1 MISKSIKKSSQS
13 FNSAAPIPGCLGS
26 LQSPAL
32 ERRWKS
38 EMEAVKISLILL
50 LLSNL
55 RSIASSPDNHR
66 YNVGDQV
73 PLFVNKVGPLNNPS
87 ETYQYYE
94 LPFCRPDPVVQKM
107 ESLGEVLMGDRLT
120 SALYK
125 LKFGEDKIVETLC
138 HKKLE
143 RDDVT
148 KFRDAVIND
157 FYFQM
162 YYDDLPFWGFVGKIE
177 EDSWTFEEKAPKY
190 FLFKHVQFDLL
201 YNGNQVIEV
210 RAFGDPDQV
219 VDITEDVGIDVKFT
233 YSVIWNTTSA
243 AFETRM
249 DRYSRASSLPIH
261 QQIHWFSFIN
271 SIIIIMLLMGLL
283 TLLFMRRLK
292 NDLRTCSAGD
302 DEEDKEVGWKYIHGD
317 VFRYPQN
324 KSLFCAV
331 IGTGTQLLTLVCCLF
346 VLVCLGVLYPYNRG
360 ALCTALVILYSL
372 TSVVAG
378 YTTAS
383 FHCQFAEAG
392 WERSVLLAGI
402 MYAGPLFVIGSILN
416 VVAISYGATAALPF
430 GTIMAIILIY
440 AFLTIPLLALGG
452 VIGYLFRSEFHAPC
466 STTRYPREIPPLAWY
481 RKTPCQM
488 FLGGFLSFSAIVLE
502 LQHLYAS
509 LWGYKIF
516 TLPSIL
522 FVMFIILI
530 LLTAILSV
538 GLTYIQLSVEDHE
551 WWWRS
556 VLCGGSIAIFMFAY
570 SIYFYTRS
578 RMSGLLQL
586 SFVVGY
592 NACICY
598 AFFLMLGTIGF
609 HASLMFVRYIY
620 RAVKSE

>member
-1 MISKSIKKSSQS
+1 
-13 FNSAAPIPGCLGS
+13 
-26 LQSPAL
+26 
-32 ERRWKS
+32 
-38 EMEAVKISLILL
+38 MEALKISLILL
-50 LLSNL
+50 LLTNL
-55 RSIASSPDNHR
+55 RSISSSSPQNHR
-66 YNVGDQV
+66 YNVGDHV

-87 ETYQYYE
+87 ETYEYYE
-94 LPFCRPDPVVQKM
+94 LPFCRPDPVVQKK
-107 ESLGEVLMGDRLT
+107 ESLGEVLSGDRLS

-125 LKFGEDKIVETLC
+125 LNFRESKIVEALC

-143 RDDVT
+143 GDDVA

-177 EDSWTFEEKAPKY
+177 DDSWTLEEKAPKY
-190 FLFKHVQFDLL
+190 FLFKHVQFDVL

-210 RAFGDPDQV
+210 RAFSDPDQV

-233 YSVIWNTTSA
+233 YSVIWNATSS
-243 AFETRM
+243 AFDTRM
-249 DRYSRASSLPIH
+249 DRYSRASSLPIR

-271 SIIIIMLLMGLL
+271 SIIIILLLMGLL

-292 NDLRTCSAGD
+292 NDLRTCSTGD
-302 DEEDKEVGWKYIHGD
+302 DEEEDKEVGWKYIHGD
-317 VFRYPQN
+317 VFRFPQN

-331 IGTGTQLLTLVCCLF
+331 MGTGTQLLTLVCGLF
-346 VLVCLGVLYPYNRG
+346 LLVCLGVLSPYNRG
-360 ALCTALVILYSL
+360 TLCTALVTLYSV

-378 YTTAS
+378 YTAAS
-383 FHCQFAEAG
+383 FHCQFAETG
-392 WERSVLLAGI
+392 WEWSVLLAGI

-416 VVAISYGATAALPF
+416 VVAVSYGATAALPF

-452 VIGYLFRSEFHAPC
+452 VIGYLFKSEFRAPC
-466 STTRYPREIPPLAWY
+466 ATKRYPREIPPLAWY
-481 RKTPCQM
+481 QKTPCQM

-556 VLCGGSIAIFMFAY
+556 VLCGGSTAIFMFAY
-570 SIYFYTRS
+570 SIYFYAWS
-578 RMSGLLQL
+578 SMSGLLQL
-586 SFVVGY
+586 SFVIGY

-598 AFFLMLGTIGF
+598 AFFLMLGTIAF
-609 HASLMFVRYIY
+609 RSSLMFIRYIF
-620 RAVKSE
+620 RGVKSE